1 MAVDTVMT
9 KAEMKK
15 LLNRSKEEPVSCA
28 IGLGDDAGVG
38 LLLLHRT
45 KPGRAVEA
53 LLKEAV
59 PAAKNTRWG
68 TAFVDLEDNPKLV
81 KLTLNKPVSGM
92 ARKLVKTLKGTGFTK
107 VVILSEDG
115 AAMDDYEEADQDL
128 AGGAPG
134 GEAAGGVPA
143 APPPPLVPLAAG
155 PTAEDKA
162 AQAGA
167 LARALAALL
176 PGIAAAAG
184 GDAARK
190 GVLDK
195 LARDAGVNLKMGN
208 LAYAANFIAQLKAAL
223 GAAPAAPAAGP
234 PAVATPE
241 EKAAQAATL
250 ARALAGLVAGIAAAA
265 GGDPAR
271 KAALDKLAR
280 EAGVNIKTGNPAYA
294 ANAIAQ
300 LKAALAGAALAGT
313 ASVGAAPGVAAAAP
327 AAAAPAAD
335 VQALAASRT
344 AWTGL
349 RSRVETDLGSLR
361 QALAS
366 TYAES
371 AAAGEIASRFQA
383 KAGPLLARFDA
394 RLAGA
399 LDAMAAEADPAR
411 REALKDAASALVAE
425 YGAFAEGDAFLA
437 DVDANPFVPLEL
449 RAAARGALA
458 EVARGLGG

>member
-1 MAVDTVMT
+1 MAVDTGMT

-59 PAAKNTRWG
+59 PSAKNTRWG

-81 KLTLNKPVSGM
+81 KLTLNKAVSGM

-115 AAMDDYEEADQDL
+115 SAMDDYEEADQDAPE
-128 AGGAPG
+128 AGT
-134 GEAAGGVPA
+134 AAAAVPA
-143 APPPPLVPLAAG
+143 APTLPAAAVPAAPTLPAAG

-162 AQAGA
+162 AQAAA
-167 LARALAALL
+167 LTRALAGLV

-184 GDAARK
+184 GDPARK
-190 GVLDK
+190 AVLDK
-195 LARDAGVNLKMGN
+195 LARDAGVNLKTGN
-208 LAYAANFIAQLKAAL
+208 PTYAANFIAQLKAAL
-223 GAAPAAPAAGP
+223 
-234 PAVATPE
+234 
-241 EKAAQAATL
+241 
-250 ARALAGLVAGIAAAA
+250 A
-265 GGDPAR
+265 GG
-271 KAALDKLAR
+271 
-280 EAGVNIKTGNPAYA
+280 
-294 ANAIAQ
+294 
-300 LKAALAGAALAGT
+300 GAPT
-313 ASVGAAPGVAAAAP
+313 VDASA
-327 AAAAPAAD
+327 
-335 VQALAASRT
+335 AASRA

-361 QALAS
+361 QALAT
-366 TYAES
+366 TYADAP
-371 AAAGEIASRFQA
+371 AAAEIASRFQA
-383 KAGPLLARFDA
+383 KAGPLLARFDM

-399 LDAMAAEADPAR
+399 LDALAAEADVER
-411 REALKDAASALVAE
+411 RAPLRAAASALVDE
-425 YGAFAEGDAFLA
+425 YSAFAEGDAFLA
-437 DVDANPFVPLEL
+437 DLDDNPFVPLEL

-458 EVARGLGG
+458 EVARGLAV

>member
-1 MAVDTVMT
+1 M
-9 KAEMKK
+9 
-15 LLNRSKEEPVSCA
+15 
-28 IGLGDDAGVG
+28 
-38 LLLLHRT
+38 
-45 KPGRAVEA
+45 
-53 LLKEAV
+53 
-59 PAAKNTRWG
+59 
-68 TAFVDLEDNPKLV
+68 
-81 KLTLNKPVSGM
+81 
-92 ARKLVKTLKGTGFTK
+92 
-107 VVILSEDG
+107 
-115 AAMDDYEEADQDL
+115 
-128 AGGAPG
+128 
-134 GEAAGGVPA
+134 
-143 APPPPLVPLAAG
+143 
-155 PTAEDKA
+155 
-162 AQAGA
+162 
-167 LARALAALL
+167 
-176 PGIAAAAG
+176 
-184 GDAARK
+184 
-190 GVLDK
+190 
-195 LARDAGVNLKMGN
+195 
-208 LAYAANFIAQLKAAL
+208 
-223 GAAPAAPAAGP
+223 
-234 PAVATPE
+234 
-241 EKAAQAATL
+241 L

-313 ASVGAAPGVAAAAP
+313 ASVGAAPGG

-394 RLAGA
+394 RLADA